1 MRRDTEELKF
11 RAAASAETVLA
22 KLGITVRPNRAG
34 LISCCDPVTAERNP
48 SLAIWIKGGTIT
60 FKRYGSPHQGDVFNL
75 VAYLNNWTHLP
86 RGGFLEAA
94 RWLEDVLGLHHLSA
108 DERKRDLAKARARA
122 ARQRE
127 DVARE
132 TEAKAR
138 RAFGWWLRAKQFPG
152 TLVETYLRDARGI
165 DLDALGH
172 RPGIIRFWPD
182 ATHVWEGKRDDPRN
196 GQRSRWPCMIT
207 GCQSPATGRIE
218 AVHRTWLMPDG
229 SGKAPVVPPK
239 KVWGLFAGLIIPI
252 WKGADQLSV
261 REACQHGVLQTLV
274 ITEGIEDALTAALA
288 APEHRVWAAISLSN
302 ICNIRLPD
310 CIEAVLIHRQ
320 NDWDKRAAVEDFEAG
335 VAALE
340 AQGRPVVPFQALAG
354 KDINDTLR
362 GAS

>member
-1 MRRDTEELKF
+1 MLRDTEELKF

-22 KLGITVRPNRAG
+22 KLGITARPNRAG
-34 LISCCDPVTAERNP
+34 LISCCDPVTGERNP

-94 RWLEDVLGLHHLSA
+94 RWLEDLLGLRHLSA
-108 DERKRDLAKARARA
+108 DERREDLAKARARA

-127 DVARE
+127 DQAAAAE
-132 TEAKAR
+132 KAAR
-138 RAFGWWLRAKQFPG
+138 RAKGLWLSALPIPG
-152 TLVETYLRDARGI
+152 TPVETYLRTRGI
-165 DLDALGH
+165 DLAALPRLPRILRCLPNAKH
-172 RPGIIRFWPD
+172 RGDDGRETWWPAMIAGCTDGTGEIR
-182 ATHVWEGKRDDPRN
+182 
-196 GQRSRWPCMIT
+196 
-207 GCQSPATGRIE
+207 
-218 AVHRTWLMPDG
+218 AVHRTWLRPDG
-229 SGKAPVVPPK
+229 AGKAPVAPVK
-239 KVWGLFAGLIIPI
+239 KVWPGFAGLVIPV
-252 WKGADQLSV
+252 WKGDGDLSV
-261 REACQHGVLQTLV
+261 RDACATGLLQILV

-302 ICNIRLPD
+302 IRNIRLPD
-310 CIEAVLIHRQ
+310 CIEAVAIHRQ
-320 NDWDKRAAVEDFEAG
+320 NDWDKRSAVEEFEAG

-340 AQGRPVVPFQALAG
+340 AQGRPVVPFAASTG